1 MMIEAMVA
9 NERTKM
15 LTLSPARRVSA
26 KWKWWQWSGRYGPN
40 LLHVL
45 ESTQTLMLMHLIFVN
60 IEGPVR
66 LQNCHFKM
74 GIHQHFIPSM

>member
-45 ESTQTLMLMHLIFVN
+45 ESTQTLINRNADAPPFV
-60 IEGPVR
+60 IY
-66 LQNCHFKM
+66 FTT
-74 GIHQHFIPSM
+74 